1 MTLNKVC
8 KTVCQHNKE
17 PVSPEDMQKLQEI
30 AHDYSKVKNYVYQR
44 YGGIKSLSKIYPG
57 YTVQN
62 EMTKSG
68 LRTQLGLPSVYFYLA
83 VFDALGDIKTQWT
96 RTKSTVTAAINDNVR
111 FTPEDRHYLRFVIKV
126 DGCLDSVL
134 NGKEILLPEKMQES
148 YRGAASGADVK
159 NLNRYLCRQVR
170 RRLPRLHTD
179 NANGFSVAERAYR
192 YGCRGKEH
200 GIFLSTKESR
210 RRIFIPLTDPNEY
223 KKQLYIKLKP
233 AENSIEIAALVEAS
247 IRRHKDYE
255 NEIGLSPGIWQ
266 MFTTHRGTVYGGQFG
281 ELHREL
287 TEFMTAGSRTYRREG
302 CNNPGRKKYESQR
315 QRLNAKLETYVNQ
328 EINRLLRQEKPK
340 TLYIP
345 KLPRNSKRGKNGRI
359 NYSVTVWRRGYI
371 NKRLMYKCR
380 ENGVETVEVIG
391 KDISAECSACGAL
404 GVCENHQF
412 RCERCGYKEHKKI
425 NAARNALKRGRLG
438 QGCDTALCTET

>member
-159 NLNRYLCRQVR
+159 
-170 RRLPRLHTD
+170 
-179 NANGFSVAERAYR
+179 
-192 YGCRGKEH
+192 
-200 GIFLSTKESR
+200 I
-210 RRIFIPLTDPNEY
+210 
-223 KKQLYIKLKP
+223 
-233 AENSIEIAALVEAS
+233 
-247 IRRHKDYE
+247 
-255 NEIGLSPGIWQ
+255 
-266 MFTTHRGTVYGGQFG
+266 
-281 ELHREL
+281 
-287 TEFMTAGSRTYRREG
+287 
-302 CNNPGRKKYESQR
+302 
-315 QRLNAKLETYVNQ
+315 
-328 EINRLLRQEKPK
+328 
-340 TLYIP
+340 
-345 KLPRNSKRGKNGRI
+345 
-359 NYSVTVWRRGYI
+359 
-371 NKRLMYKCR
+371 
-380 ENGVETVEVIG
+380 
-391 KDISAECSACGAL
+391 
-404 GVCENHQF
+404 
-412 RCERCGYKEHKKI
+412 
-425 NAARNALKRGRLG
+425 
-438 QGCDTALCTET
+438 